1 MKKGLLYLFLFMSM
15 FFMYGCKD
23 KKTDT
28 NLTHGLY
35 SFEDFYQ
42 DFLIYEE
49 HLDAIVDAKDS
60 LQETKA
66 RSVSYRG
73 TSSTDE
79 WLETIQ
85 REDILA
91 SHYASNFDKVFDTYY
106 EHLLSTR
113 NLMQSI
119 KTAISGNENIELN
132 QAFVPLNLSD
142 ASFKFVKSSEGYI
155 LIDALM
161 GIEHTFL
168 KLSLNDDLL
177 DYQEF
182 HYYYDVNHISQD
194 TGIQLN
200 YYYFKFLENKEA
212 VYINHNESYSHL
224 SYVNIEEDEE
234 FSISA
239 GTQIIETQDYDTKG
253 YTISRFDRETN
264 SQAYLD
270 VVNDAI
276 IGETYDIFDEYGDV
290 YRYDDH
296 DVSDGLIHLQV
307 NFVTATG
314 WDYVV
319 ASEASNEEIDAA
331 TGVYLEDGTKI
342 YDDPIGYVYTP
353 TYGSLSL
360 GIDLTS
366 KEELTDELF
375 SLNQFQMNLEHPKV
389 NLAFFNQVDIDHF
402 YEIKEEF
409 QIEGLNMF
417 SEDLDDA
424 VYQYIDEDIR
434 LALEGKNNP
443 DVAAV
448 PLGDVEAYQEAMS
461 LFNQNMEA
469 YPEYVSNSVT
479 SLNLKDSK
487 GEVVATT
494 SVHEDSIYSLNDLYF
509 RYVQMGSDF
518 VYRYD
523 IDGTK
528 DKIVIFESEGPASR
542 YHIFSEEANKDNFIK
557 AYEDVMYF
565 EEKNVINRIN
575 QVNDT
580 TFELYLFADHL
591 KVGGVRLVTL
601 YEQMGISGLSGQ
613 ELMIELI
620 FADDFKSYTQ
630 TMVIK
635 DLAVKVNQE
644 DYTIEL
650 DMSYAISIKTPLP
663 YTSPIDLDYF
673 NFFLPKDIRDVLFI
687 KGLHYDRYVLDRG
700 IQYLHLWLSP
710 GEYSVEVNEDYVDSI
725 VKIYDDEGHELIQ
738 DQRFTVS
745 EEGLIIVEINSP
757 ILQSAD
763 IYVRE
768 NPLPT
773 DIVFTFDD
781 VDDLLLEFYEPNR
794 STTYTIQVPVSE
806 DDRLLVINSY
816 MEEPLVGDRPLSIEY
831 HLEGYNVSAHCDMNS
846 LDDVQESCYFYLPKQ
861 EDIVFKLVGDY
872 KGDFAIEY
880 AYLTVPT
887 ETTFERITW
896 EDLDEKVMTLL
907 TLEQQETVIH
917 FQITEAGYYE
927 LDINY
932 INYHYTY
939 QDATLYDQN
948 GNVMVIDWE
957 YQIYLET
964 GAYSINVHTTNVG
977 NDVNVLCILKMIHHE

>member
-1 MKKGLLYLFLFMSM
+1 MKKGLLYLFLCMSM
-15 FFMYGCKD
+15 FFIYGCKD

-28 NLTHGLY
+28 NLTQGLY

-49 HLDAIVDAKDS
+49 HLNVIVEGKDI

-66 RSVSYRG
+66 RRVSYRE

-113 NLMQSI
+113 NLMQSV
-119 KTAISGNENIELN
+119 KAAISGNEDIELN
-132 QAFVPLNLSD
+132 QAFVPLNISD
-142 ASFKFVKSSEGYI
+142 ASFTFVKSSEGYI
-155 LIDALM
+155 LIDALI

-168 KLSLNDDLL
+168 KLSLNENLL

-234 FSISA
+234 FSISV

-264 SQAYLD
+264 SQSYLD
-270 VVNDAI
+270 VVNDEI
-276 IGETYDIFDEYGDV
+276 VGETYDIFDEYGSV

-296 DVSDGLIHLQV
+296 DVSDGLIQLQV

-319 ASEASNEEIDAA
+319 ASLASNEEIDAA

-342 YDDPIGYVYTP
+342 YGDSFNYVYTP
-353 TYGSLSL
+353 TYGFL
-360 GIDLTS
+360 GLWIDLSS

-375 SLNQFQMNLEHPKV
+375 SLNQFQMNLEHPKT

-409 QIEGLNMF
+409 QIENLDMF
-417 SEDLDDA
+417 SEDLDDEL
-424 VYQYIDEDIR
+424 YQYIDEDIR
-434 LALEGKNNP
+434 FALEGKNNP
-443 DVAAV
+443 DVPTV
-448 PLGDVEAYQEAMS
+448 PLGDVDAYQEAMS
-461 LFNQNMEA
+461 LFDQNMEA
-469 YPEYVSNSVT
+469 FPEYVSNSVT
-479 SLNLKDSK
+479 SLNLKDLK
-487 GEVVATT
+487 GEVVATA
-494 SVHEDSIYSLNDLYF
+494 SIYEDTIYSLNDLYF
-509 RYVQMGSDF
+509 RYVQTGSDF
-518 VYRYD
+518 AYRYD

-528 DKIVIFESEGPASR
+528 DKIVIFESSGPTSR
-542 YHIFSEEANKDNFIK
+542 YHIFSEEATQDNFIK
-557 AYEDVMYF
+557 AYEDVLYT

-575 QVNDT
+575 QVNET

-591 KVGGVRLVTL
+591 KIGGVRLVTL

-620 FADDFKSYTQ
+620 FSDDFKSYDQ
-630 TMVIK
+630 TMKIK
-635 DLAVKVNQE
+635 DLSVKVNQK

-650 DMSYAISIKTPLP
+650 DMSYAISIKTPIS
-663 YTSPIDLDYF
+663 YTSPIDLDYYK
-673 NFFLPKDIRDVLFI
+673 FFLPKDIRDVLFI

-710 GEYSVEVNEDYVDSI
+710 GEYSVEVYGDYVDTI

-745 EEGLIIVEINSP
+745 EEGLIIVEIKSS
-757 ILQSAD
+757 IKQSAD
-763 IYVRE
+763 IYVKE

-781 VDDLLLEFYEPNR
+781 FDSALLEIYEPN
-794 STTYTIQVPVSE
+794 SSMTYTIQVPIS
-806 DDRLLVINSY
+806 DNDRLLVIYPY
-816 MEEPLVGDRPLSIEY
+816 MIEPFDSEHMLSIEY
-831 HLEGYNVSAHCDMNS
+831 QLEGYRVSAHCDMIS
-846 LDDVQESCYFYLPKQ
+846 IDGVQEPCYFYLPKQ
-861 EDIVFKLVGDY
+861 EDIVFKLKGDY
-872 KGDFAIEY
+872 RGDFVIEY

-887 ETTFERITW
+887 ETTFESLTW

-907 TLEQQETVIH
+907 TFEQQETVIH

-932 INYHYTY
+932 MNYHYSY
-939 QDATLYDQN
+939 QDATLYDRY
-948 GNVMVIDWE
+948 GNVMTIDWE

-977 NDVNVLCILKMIHHE
+977 NDVSVLCILKMIHHE

>member
-1 MKKGLLYLFLFMSM
+1 M
-15 FFMYGCKD
+15 FFIYGCKD

-28 NLTHGLY
+28 NLTQGLY

-49 HLDAIVDAKDS
+49 HLNVIVEGKDI

-66 RSVSYRG
+66 RRVSYRE

-113 NLMQSI
+113 NLMQSV
-119 KTAISGNENIELN
+119 KAAISGNEDIELN
-132 QAFVPLNLSD
+132 QAFVPLNISD
-142 ASFKFVKSSEGYI
+142 ASFTFVKSSEGYI
-155 LIDALM
+155 LIDALI

-168 KLSLNDDLL
+168 KLSLNENLL

-234 FSISA
+234 FSISV

-264 SQAYLD
+264 SQSYLD
-270 VVNDAI
+270 VVNDEI
-276 IGETYDIFDEYGDV
+276 IGETYDIFDEFGSV

-296 DVSDGLIHLQV
+296 DVSDGLIQLQV

-319 ASEASNEEIDAA
+319 VSQASNEEIDAA
-331 TGVYLEDGTKI
+331 TGIYLEDGTKI

-375 SLNQFQMNLEHPKV
+375 SLNQFQMNLEHPKA

-409 QIEGLNMF
+409 QIENLDMF
-417 SEDLDDA
+417 SEDLDDEL
-424 VYQYIDEDIR
+424 YQYIDEDIR
-434 LALEGKNNP
+434 FALEGKNNP
-443 DVAAV
+443 DVPTV
-448 PLGDVEAYQEAMS
+448 PLGDVGAYQEAMS
-461 LFNQNMEA
+461 LFDQNMEA
-469 YPEYVSNSVT
+469 FPEYVSNSVT

-487 GEVVATT
+487 GEVVATA
-494 SVHEDSIYSLNDLYF
+494 SIYEDSIYSLNDLYF
-509 RYVQMGSDF
+509 RYVQTGSDF
-518 VYRYD
+518 AYRYD

-528 DKIVIFESEGPASR
+528 DKIVIFESSGPTSR
-542 YHIFSEEANKDNFIK
+542 YHIFSEEATQDNFIK
-557 AYEDVMYF
+557 AYEDVLYT

-575 QVNDT
+575 QVNET

-591 KVGGVRLVTL
+591 KIGGVRLVTL

-620 FADDFKSYTQ
+620 FSDDFKSYDQ
-630 TMVIK
+630 TMKIK
-635 DLAVKVNQE
+635 DLSVKVNQK

-650 DMSYAISIKTPLP
+650 DMSYAISIKTPIS
-663 YTSPIDLDYF
+663 YTSPIDLDYYK
-673 NFFLPKDIRDVLFI
+673 FFLPKDIRDVLFI

-710 GEYSVEVNEDYVDSI
+710 GEYSVEVYGDYVDTI

-745 EEGLIIVEINSP
+745 EEGLIIVEIKSS
-757 ILQSAD
+757 IKQSAD
-763 IYVRE
+763 IYVKE

-781 VDDLLLEFYEPNR
+781 FDSALLEIYEPN
-794 STTYTIQVPVSE
+794 SSMTYTIQVPIS
-806 DDRLLVINSY
+806 DNDRLLVIYPY
-816 MEEPLVGDRPLSIEY
+816 MIEPFDSEHMLSIEY
-831 HLEGYNVSAHCDMNS
+831 QLEGYRVSAHCDMIS
-846 LDDVQESCYFYLPKQ
+846 IDGVQEPCYFYLPKQ
-861 EDIVFKLVGDY
+861 EDIVFKLKGDY
-872 KGDFAIEY
+872 RGDFVIEY

-887 ETTFERITW
+887 ETTFESLTW
-896 EDLDEKVMTLL
+896 EDLDEKVMSLL
-907 TLEQQETVIH
+907 TFEQQETVIH

-932 INYHYTY
+932 MNYHYSY
-939 QDATLYDQN
+939 QDATLYDRY
-948 GNVMVIDWE
+948 GNVMTIDWE
-957 YQIYLET
+957 YQIYLEI

-977 NDVNVLCILKMIHHE
+977 NDVSVLCILKMIHHE